1 MKILFVS
8 VISLFLL
15 INGFAQKPDA
25 AIDILHY
32 NFSVKLS
39 DSTDRIEGQAKIKF
53 KVIKETNTITL
64 NLIKEGRDRKGMVVT
79 GVFEGNQP
87 RAFLHNDHLLKVSFD
102 KNFSAGTEKEIEVI
116 YSGIPIDGL
125 IIGYNKF
132 KHRGFFADHWPD
144 RARNWLP
151 CVDHP
156 ADKATL
162 DFLITAP
169 DHFQVVANGVQVE
182 EISLGNGQKLTHYS
196 ETTPLPTKVM
206 TMGAADFAV
215 QLAGMVDCIP
225 VYSWV
230 YPEDKDKGFFDY
242 AQATEILPFY
252 IKNVGPYPYKKL
264 ANVQSKTRF
273 GGLENAGAIF
283 YYENSVTGTRTSESL
298 LAHEIAHQWF
308 GDMATEKEWAHI
320 WLSEG
325 FATYMTALYMENSH
339 GKDTAT
345 KMMLQSRAQTI
356 AYSKQR
362 SRPVVDSSITNYM
375 ELLNPNSY
383 QKAGWVLHMLR
394 SQLGDSSFWKSV
406 RTYYS
411 RYAGKNANT
420 EDLQKVFEEISGTN
434 LSKFFKQWL
443 YTAGQPKLEVIH
455 KYEASKKLLTIT
467 ITQLQ
472 ETNFEFPLQ
481 IQINGNAEDGILTK
495 SLPVKDKQTVFS
507 IPLMEKPLKIVID
520 PNVRLLHEGTVSE
533 SQ

>member
-1 MKILFVS
+1 MKMLVVSILPC
-8 VISLFLL
+8 FLL
-15 INGFAQKPDA
+15 FNCFAQKPEA
-25 AIDILHY
+25 SVDILHY
-32 NFSVKLS
+32 SFSVKLS
-39 DSTDRIEGQAKIKF
+39 DSNDKIEGQTKIKF
-53 KVIKETNTITL
+53 KVIKETNSITL
-64 NLIKEGRDRKGMVVT
+64 NLIKEGRERKGMVVAS
-79 GVFEGNQP
+79 VLEGKQP
-87 RAFLHNDHLLKVSFD
+87 LSFLHNDHLLKVSFD
-102 KNFSAGTEKEIEVI
+102 KNLPIGTEKEIEVI

-132 KHRGFFADHWPD
+132 KRRGFFADHWPD

-162 DFLITAP
+162 DFFVTAP
-169 DHFQVVANGVQVE
+169 DHFQVIANGVQME

-230 YPEDKDKGFFDY
+230 YPENKDQGFFDY
-242 AQATEILPFY
+242 AVATDVLPFF

-283 YYENSVTGTRTSESL
+283 YSESSVSGTRKSEGTIV
-298 LAHEIAHQWF
+298 HEIAHQWF
-308 GDMATEKEWAHI
+308 GDMATEKEWAHV

-325 FATYMTALYMENSH
+325 FATYMTILYMESNY

-345 KMMLQSRAQTI
+345 KMLLQSRAQTI

-362 SRPVVDSSITNYM
+362 SRPVVDSSVTIYM

-394 SQLGDSSFWKSV
+394 LQLGDSTFWKSV
-406 RTYYS
+406 RTYYA

-420 EDLQKVFEEISGTN
+420 EDLQKVFEEISGTK
-434 LSKFFKQWL
+434 LSQFFKQWF
-443 YTAGQPKLEVIH
+443 YTPGQPKLEVAQT
-455 KYEASKKLLTIT
+455 YDAAKKLLTLT
-467 ITQLQ
+467 ITQQQ
-472 ETNFEFPLQ
+472 ETVFEFPLQ
-481 IQINGNAEDGILTK
+481 IQLNGGAEDGVVTK
-495 SLPVKDKQTVFS
+495 SLPVKNKQTVLS
-507 IPLMEKPLKIVID
+507 IPMMEKPLKIIID
-520 PNVRLLHEGTVSE
+520 PNVRLLFEEVGIR
-533 SQ
+533 